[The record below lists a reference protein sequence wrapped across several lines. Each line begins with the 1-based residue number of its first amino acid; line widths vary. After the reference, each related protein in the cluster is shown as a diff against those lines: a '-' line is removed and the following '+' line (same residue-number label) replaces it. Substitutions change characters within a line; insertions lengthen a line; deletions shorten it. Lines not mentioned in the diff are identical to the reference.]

1 MNTTFFENEKI
12 KIYAGKLVDQ
22 FDGIYFFVF
31 GFMCMFVMK

>member
-22 FDGIYFFVF
+22 FDGIYFFYL
-31 GFMCMFVMK
+31 CSDLCACLL